1 MYFFLNSEKSNM
13 NLEKLFGS
21 KTKVDILKYLIFRRQ
36 WVSMRALETELW
48 WTFPAIKKQI
58 DSLNDAWIILI
69 DKENTWWSIHLKPGI
84 EWIFRELFFEALKQN
99 LAELFENAWEK
110 INCFFWWDK
119 FWKEIGMDLLIIH
132 NNMEQEDIAKL
143 KEQINDCFRDCR
155 IETASIATMSAD
167 EWDTRR
173 RLTDR
178 FFLKVMKYY
187 NNIR

>member
-21 KTKVDILKYLIFRRQ
+21 KTKVGILKYLIFRRQ

-58 DSLNDAWIILI
+58 DSLDDAWVINI
-69 DKENTWWSIHLKPGI
+69 DKESTWWSIHIKPGI
-84 EWIFRELFFEALKQN
+84 ERIFRELFFEALKQN
-99 LAELFENAWEK
+99 LAELFENAWDQ
-110 INCFFWWDK
+110 ISCYFWWDK

-132 NNMEQEDIAKL
+132 NNMEKENIDKL
-143 KEQINDCFRDCR
+143 KEKINDCFRDCW

-167 EWDTRR
+167 EWETRH